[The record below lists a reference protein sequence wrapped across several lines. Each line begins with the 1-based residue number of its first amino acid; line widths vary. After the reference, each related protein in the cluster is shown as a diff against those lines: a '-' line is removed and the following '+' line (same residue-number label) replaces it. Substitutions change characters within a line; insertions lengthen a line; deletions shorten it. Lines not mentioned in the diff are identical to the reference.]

1 MEFKILS
8 SGKPVNDIISYVKN
22 YIKQFENTHFIEVI
36 IGSDSQNRKRKTQYA
51 TVILL
56 HKTDYDSGIGK
67 GGHVLYKT
75 ESSDRP
81 YTSTESERKDH
92 RSKRLL
98 NEAWKSIE
106 VAEMLRSNG
115 INVDVID
122 LDMNPDPKFR
132 SNDVLAQATGWAEGM
147 GYRVRCKP
155 DAMSASYA
163 ADTLVK

>member
-1 MEFKILS
+1 MDFKILS
-8 SGKPVNDIISYVKN
+8 SGKSIENVVD
-22 YIKQFENTHFIEVI
+22 YIKTYLKEYENTHYIEVI
-36 IGSDSQNRKRKTQYA
+36 VGSDSQNRKRKTEYA

-56 HKTDYDSGIGK
+56 HKTDYESGIGK
-67 GGHVLYKT
+67 GGHVLYKLET
-75 ESSDRP
+75 AERP
-81 YTSTESERKDH
+81 FTPTDAERKDH

-106 VAEMLRSNG
+106 LAEMLRNNG
-115 INVDVID
+115 INVDIID
-122 LDMNPDPKFR
+122 LDMNPDPKYR

-155 DAMSASYA
+155 EAMSASYA

>member
-1 MEFKILS
+1 MEFKFLS
-8 SGKPVNDIISYVKN
+8 SGKPVGDVISYIKDYVKE
-22 YIKQFENTHFIEVI
+22 FENTHFIEVI
-36 IGSDSQNRKRKTQYA
+36 VGSDSQNRKRKTQYA

-56 HKTDYDSGIGK
+56 HKTSYESGIGK

-75 ESSDRP
+75 EYTDRP
-81 YTSTESERKDH
+81 FTPTESERRDH

-106 VAEMLRSNG
+106 VAEMLRHNG
-115 INVDVID
+115 ITVDVID

-155 DAMSASYA
+155 DAMSASYV

>member
-1 MEFKILS
+1 MDFKILS
-8 SGKPVNDIISYVKN
+8 SGKIVENVVD
-22 YIKQFENTHFIEVI
+22 YIKTYLKEFENTHYIEVI
-36 IGSDSQNRKRKTQYA
+36 VGSDSQNRKRKTEYA

-56 HKTDYDSGIGK
+56 HKTDYNSGIGK
-67 GGHVLYKT
+67 GGHVLYKLET
-75 ESSDRP
+75 AERP
-81 YTSTESERKDH
+81 LSITDNERKDH

-106 VAEMLRSNG
+106 VAEMLRTNG

-122 LDMNPDPKFR
+122 LDMNPDPKYR

>member
-1 MEFKILS
+1 MEFKVLS
-8 SGKPVNDIISYVKN
+8 SGKPIGDVISYIKD
-22 YIKQFENTHFIEVI
+22 YIKEFENTHFIEVI
-36 IGSDSQNRKRKTQYA
+36 IGSDSQNRKRKTQFA

-75 ESSDRP
+75 DTIERP
-81 YTSTESERKDH
+81 FTRTEAERKDH

-106 VAEMLRSNG
+106 VAEMLRNNG
-115 INVDVID
+115 IKVDVID
-122 LDMNPDPKFR
+122 LDMNPDPKYR

>member
-8 SGKPVNDIISYVKN
+8 SGKSVGDVIPYIKD
-22 YIKQFENTHFIEVI
+22 YIKQYEDTHFIEVI
-36 IGSDSQNRKRKTQYA
+36 VGSDSQNRKRKTQFA

-67 GGHVLYKT
+67 GGHVLYKI
-75 ESSDRP
+75 EAVDKP
-81 YTSTESERKDH
+81 YTPTEAERRDY

-98 NEAWKSIE
+98 NEAWRSIE
-106 VAEMLRSNG
+106 VAEMLRTNG

-122 LDMNPDPKFR
+122 LDMNPDPKYR

>member
-8 SGKPVNDIISYVKN
+8 SGQQVGNIVD
-22 YIKQFENTHFIEVI
+22 YIKAYLKEYENTHYIEVI
-36 IGSDSQNRKRKTQYA
+36 VGSDSQNRKRKTQYA

-56 HKTDYDSGIGK
+56 HKTDYESGIGK

-75 ESSDRP
+75 EFTERP
-81 YTSTESERKDH
+81 YTPTEAERKDH

-106 VAEMLRSNG
+106 VAEMLRNNG

-122 LDMNPDPKFR
+122 LDMNPDPKYR